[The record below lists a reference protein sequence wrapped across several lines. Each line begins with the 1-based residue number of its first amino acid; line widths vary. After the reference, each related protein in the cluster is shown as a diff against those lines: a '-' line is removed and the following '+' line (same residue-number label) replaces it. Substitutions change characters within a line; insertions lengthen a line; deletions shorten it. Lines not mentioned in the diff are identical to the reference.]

1 MKKPAPSQAE
11 LPLKTSTARASR
23 DAAPKAVAAP
33 ARPPAPAPKART
45 TLLPASM
52 PSLGGRGAMVVKPVE
67 TIALRV
73 TKGKATLLGRR
84 FWNCLVKHAQV
95 HSPNAD
101 NMYEMPV
108 AQLRKLAGFDSK
120 NMEVLATTLTELQ
133 TIAVNWGDSPKNFNR
148 ESYRWESATLLSYAS
163 IRKKAGEAPTL
174 VFDFHP
180 AVRPYILKPEVY
192 SLISLEIQRRF
203 RTVGGL
209 VLYEI
214 GERYLSSP
222 NGLSA
227 RLHWTEWHH
236 ILTSRGRDGGAKGKA
251 PEWKYFKRDVLD
263 PAVREVNKEQDKFSI
278 DYHVAK
284 AGRFTTDLQFVVK
297 ARRKELPAPADVEQW
312 QLERLAQWGVPGT
325 EAARL
330 LERLT
335 AADRIKVIET
345 VERRLQKSEQL
356 GDVKSIP
363 AYLYTV
369 VAQGLDS
376 GAFSGEFPDVPDA
389 PLKASATWPE
399 EARSLPPVAPTPA
412 AAPAAPAY
420 VPGEPALA
428 ATVPLSVR
436 EPEPAAATEAAP
448 APSAA
453 VPPVAA
459 PAPVQEPW
467 MLAKDRFLALSDAEK
482 ERWYA
487 RYEVERV
494 GPQSVLA
501 ASPDYGRLPEVRIW
515 RDFQKARQL
524 NPAARLGTSAL
535 VYFSKWLAP
544 VWTAEGL
551 L

>member
-1 MKKPAPSQAE
+1 MKKPVLSQSE
-11 LPLKTSTARASR
+11 LPLKRSGQGRQ
-23 DAAPKAVAAP
+23 AAVKEPVATG
-33 ARPPAPAPKART
+33 PAPV
-45 TLLPASM
+45 M
-52 PSLGGRGAMVVKPVE
+52 PSASVPVPVNRGAMVVKPVE
-67 TIALRV
+67 SIALRV

-84 FWNCLVKHAQV
+84 FWNCLVKHAQSQ
-95 HSPNAD
+95 SPNAD

-108 AQLRKLAGFDSK
+108 ALLKKLSGFDSK

-133 TIAVNWGDSPKNFNR
+133 TIAVNWGDSPRNFNR

-163 IRKKAGEAPTL
+163 IRKKPGEGPTL

-222 NGLSA
+222 NGLSV

-236 ILTSRGRDGGAKGKA
+236 ILTSRGRDAGGKGKA

-297 ARRKELPAPADVEQW
+297 AKRKALGEAEGVEPSA
-312 QLERLAQWGVPGT
+312 LERLAQWGVPDA
-325 EAARL
+325 EATRL
-330 LERLT
+330 LQRLEPQ
-335 AADRIKVIET
+335 DRAKAVET
-345 VERRLQKSEQL
+345 VERRLQKSAQL
-356 GDVKSIP
+356 GEVKSIA
-363 AYLYTV
+363 AYLQTV
-369 VAQGLDS
+369 VTQGLES
-376 GAFSGEFPDVPDA
+376 GAFSGAFPDVPDA
-389 PLKASATWPE
+389 
-399 EARSLPPVAPTPA
+399 
-412 AAPAAPAY
+412 
-420 VPGEPALA
+420 EPK
-428 ATVPLSVR
+428 
-436 EPEPAAATEAAP
+436 
-448 APSAA
+448 
-453 VPPVAA
+453 PVAA
-459 PAPVQEPW
+459 PAEQGGKASARKAPTAAAAPATPAAPEALGVFPAPAVQEPPPAVAEPPAPPACSAVPRAAVVPQVAELW
-467 MLAKDRFLALSDAEK
+467 MAARDLFLVLPEPDK
-482 ERWYA
+482 QHWYA
-487 RYEVERV
+487 RYEAERV
-494 GPQSVLA
+494 GPQAALA
-501 ASPDYGRLPEVRIW
+501 VSPDYGRLPEVRIW

-544 VWTAEGL
+544 VWTQEGRL
-551 L
+551 

>member
-1 MKKPAPSQAE
+1 MKKPAPSQAD
-11 LPLKTSTARASR
+11 LPLKTPTVRARR
-23 DAAPKAVAAP
+23 DVAPKAVATP
-33 ARPPAPAPKART
+33 AQPPAPASKAKSA
-45 TLLPASM
+45 LLPTSM

-163 IRKKAGEAPTL
+163 IRKKTGEAPTL

-297 ARRKELPAPADVEQW
+297 ARRKALPAPADVEQW

-330 LERLT
+330 LERLS

-356 GDVKSIP
+356 GDVKSVP
-363 AYLYTV
+363 AYLHTV
-369 VAQGLDS
+369 VTQGLDN

-389 PLKASATWPE
+389 PLKDSATWPE
-399 EARSLPPVAPTPA
+399 EARSLPPMACVPDEP
-412 AAPAAPAY
+412 APARTA
-420 VPGEPALA
+420 
-428 ATVPLSVR
+428 PLSVR
-436 EPEPAAATEAAP
+436 ESRPAAATMAAP
-448 APSAA
+448 ASSASVPA
-453 VPPVAA
+453 VPVST
-459 PAPVQEPW
+459 PVQEPW
-467 MLAKDRFLALSDAEK
+467 MLAKDRFLALSEAEK

-487 RYEVERV
+487 RYEAERV

-544 VWTAEGL
+544 VWAAEGRL
-551 L
+551 

>member
-1 MKKPAPSQAE
+1 MKQPIPSQAE
-11 LPLKTSTARASR
+11 LPLKNTGRGRRKATTK
-23 DAAPKAVAAP
+23 DAAGAGVASTPPALAATAAVAPVP
-33 ARPPAPAPKART
+33 AT
-45 TLLPASM
+45 
-52 PSLGGRGAMVVKPVE
+52 RGAMVVKPVE
-67 TIALRV
+67 SIALRV

-84 FWNCLVKHAQV
+84 FWNCLVKHAQA

-108 AQLRKLAGFDSK
+108 AVLKKLSGFDSK

-133 TIAVNWGDSPKNFNR
+133 TIAVNWGDSPRNFNR

-163 IRKKAGEAPTL
+163 IRKKPGEGPTL

-180 AVRPYILKPEVY
+180 AVRPHILKPEVY

-209 VLYEI
+209 VLYEV

-236 ILTSRGRDGGAKGKA
+236 ILTSRSRDAGGKGKA

-297 ARRKELPAPADVEQW
+297 AKRKALPIPEDVEQW
-312 QLERLAQWGVPGT
+312 QLERLAQWGVPGS

-330 LERLT
+330 LERLDPK
-335 AADRIKVIET
+335 DRAKALET
-345 VERRLQKSEQL
+345 VERRLLKSEQL
-356 GDVKSIP
+356 GEVKSIP
-363 AYLYTV
+363 AYLQTV
-369 VAQGLDS
+369 VTQGLES
-376 GAFSGEFPDVPDA
+376 GAFSGAFPDVPDA
-389 PLKASATWPE
+389 ELKPAVSPAGQGAKAAAA
-399 EARSLPPVAPTPA
+399 EAVAATPA
-412 AAPAAPAY
+412 TAPAPAAVLPPA
-420 VPGEPALA
+420 PPA
-428 ATVPLSVR
+428 R
-436 EPEPAAATEAAP
+436 PAAERPTAAP
-448 APSAA
+448 QMPELWMAA
-453 VPPVAA
+453 RD
-459 PAPVQEPW
+459 
-467 MLAKDRFLALSDAEK
+467 LFLALPEADK
-482 ERWYA
+482 PHWYA
-487 RYEVERV
+487 RYEAERV
-494 GPQSVLA
+494 GPQSALA

-544 VWTAEGL
+544 VWAKEGRL
-551 L
+551 SP

>member
-1 MKKPAPSQAE
+1 MKKTAPLQAE
-11 LPLKTSTARASR
+11 LLLKTSTARASR
-23 DAAPKAVAAP
+23 DAAQKTVAAP
-33 ARPPAPAPKART
+33 AQPPASAPTARAA
-45 TLLPASM
+45 LLPASM

-297 ARRKELPAPADVEQW
+297 ARRKALPVPADVEQW

-330 LERLT
+330 LERLA
-335 AADRIKVIET
+335 AADRVKVIET

-356 GDVKSIP
+356 GEVKSIP
-363 AYLYTV
+363 AYLHTV

-389 PLKASATWPE
+389 PLKGAATWPE
-399 EARSLPPVAPTPA
+399 EARPLPPMAAVSA
-412 AAPAAPAY
+412 AASAPAGL
-420 VPGEPALA
+420 PGEPAPA
-428 ATVPLSVR
+428 GTDPLSVR
-436 EPEPAAATEAAP
+436 EPQPMAATMP
-448 APSAA
+448 ATSVSIPPLAVSAS
-453 VPPVAA
+453 
-459 PAPVQEPW
+459 VQEPW

-487 RYEVERV
+487 RYEAERV

-524 NPAARLGTSAL
+524 NSAARLGTSAL

-544 VWTAEGL
+544 VWAAEGRL
-551 L
+551 

>member
-1 MKKPAPSQAE
+1 
-11 LPLKTSTARASR
+11 
-23 DAAPKAVAAP
+23 
-33 ARPPAPAPKART
+33 
-45 TLLPASM
+45 
-52 PSLGGRGAMVVKPVE
+52 MVVKPVE

-133 TIAVNWGDSPKNFNR
+133 TIAVNWGDSPKSFNR

-163 IRKKAGEAPTL
+163 IRKKAGESPTL

-236 ILTSRGRDGGAKGKA
+236 ILTSRSRDGAGKSKT

-297 ARRKELPAPADVEQW
+297 ARRKALPVPADVEQW

-325 EAARL
+325 EAAAL
-330 LERLT
+330 LERLA

-345 VERRLQKSEQL
+345 VERRLHKSEQL
-356 GDVKSIP
+356 GEVKSIP
-363 AYLYTV
+363 AYLHTV
-369 VAQGLDS
+369 VAQGLES

-389 PLKASATWPE
+389 PLKPATATP
-399 EARSLPPVAPTPA
+399 ATPAVPSQPRSLRRATAPAAAPVPAPTPLPAPDGAVNAAAAPTPA
-412 AAPAAPAY
+412 AAPVEPPLAAR
-420 VPGEPALA
+420 EPAPPA
-428 ATVPLSVR
+428 PVGSAWGETP
-436 EPEPAAATEAAP
+436 PAA
-448 APSAA
+448 
-453 VPPVAA
+453 
-459 PAPVQEPW
+459 VQEPW
-467 MLAKDRFLALSDAEK
+467 MLARDRFLALPEDEK
-482 ERWYA
+482 APWYA
-487 RYEVERV
+487 RYEAERV
-494 GPQSVLA
+494 GPHSVLA

-515 RDFQKARQL
+515 RDFMKARQL

-544 VWTAEGL
+544 VWAAEGRL
-551 L
+551 

>member
-1 MKKPAPSQAE
+1 MA
-11 LPLKTSTARASR
+11 AS
-23 DAAPKAVAAP
+23 AP
-33 ARPPAPAPKART
+33 ATPPAPVPVN
-45 TLLPASM
+45 
-52 PSLGGRGAMVVKPVE
+52 RGAMVVKPVE
-67 TIALRV
+67 SIALRV

-84 FWNCLVKHAQV
+84 FWNCLVKHAQSQ
-95 HSPNAD
+95 SPNAD

-108 AQLRKLAGFDSK
+108 ALLKKLSGFDSK

-133 TIAVNWGDSPKNFNR
+133 TIAVNWGDSPRNFNR

-163 IRKKAGEAPTL
+163 IRKKPGEGPTL

-236 ILTSRGRDGGAKGKA
+236 ILTSRSRDAGGKGKA

-297 ARRKELPAPADVEQW
+297 AKRKALAEADGVEPSH
-312 QLERLAQWGVPGT
+312 LERLAQWGVPGA

-330 LERLT
+330 LQRLEPQ
-335 AADRIKVIET
+335 DRAKAVET
-345 VERRLQKSEQL
+345 VERRLQKSAQL
-356 GDVKSIP
+356 GEVKSIA
-363 AYLYTV
+363 AYLQTV
-369 VAQGLDS
+369 VTQGLES
-376 GAFSGEFPDVPDA
+376 GAFSGAFPDVPDA
-389 PLKASATWPE
+389 ELKPAADPAGQGGKAAARKLPKAAKPVDAPAVPVAASAPE
-399 EARSLPPVAPTPA
+399 ASPAPAAEAPPPAVAEPPAPPAYSAAARA
-412 AAPAAPAY
+412 AAPAQ
-420 VPGEPALA
+420 VSELWMA
-428 ATVPLSVR
+428 ARDL
-436 EPEPAAATEAAP
+436 
-448 APSAA
+448 
-453 VPPVAA
+453 
-459 PAPVQEPW
+459 
-467 MLAKDRFLALSDAEK
+467 FLALPEADK
-482 ERWYA
+482 QHWYA
-487 RYEVERV
+487 RYEAERV
-494 GPQSVLA
+494 GPQSPLA
-501 ASPDYGRLPEVRIW
+501 ASPDHGRLPEVRIW

-544 VWTAEGL
+544 VWTQEGRL
-551 L
+551 

>member
-1 MKKPAPSQAE
+1 
-11 LPLKTSTARASR
+11 
-23 DAAPKAVAAP
+23 
-33 ARPPAPAPKART
+33 
-45 TLLPASM
+45 
-52 PSLGGRGAMVVKPVE
+52 MVVKPVE

-163 IRKKAGEAPTL
+163 IRKKAGEVPTL

-278 DYHVAK
+278 DYYVAK

-297 ARRKELPAPADVEQW
+297 ARRKALSAPADLEQW

-330 LERLT
+330 LERL
-335 AADRIKVIET
+335 APADRVKVIET

-363 AYLYTV
+363 AYLHTV
-369 VAQGLDS
+369 VTQGLDN

-389 PLKASATWPE
+389 PLKDSAPWPE
-399 EARSLPPVAPTPA
+399 EARPLPPMAPTPA
-412 AAPAAPAY
+412 YVPEAPAPAS
-420 VPGEPALA
+420 
-428 ATVPLSVR
+428 TVPLSAR
-436 EPEPAAATEAAP
+436 EPQPAAAPLAAP
-448 APSAA
+448 APSAS
-453 VPPVAA
+453 VLPVAA
-459 PAPVQEPW
+459 STPVQEPW
-467 MLAKDRFLALSDAEK
+467 MLAKDRFLALPDAEK

-487 RYEVERV
+487 RYEAERV

-544 VWTAEGL
+544 VWAAEGWL
-551 L
+551 

>member
-1 MKKPAPSQAE
+1 MKTPPDPSQAE
-11 LPLKTSTARASR
+11 LPLKSPRRGRGSATRTAQPM
-23 DAAPKAVAAP
+23 APPVAAP
-33 ARPPAPAPKART
+33 A
-45 TLLPASM
+45 LPALAQ
-52 PSLGGRGAMVVKPVE
+52 PRGAMVVKPVE

-84 FWNCLVKHAQV
+84 FWNCLVKYAQV
-95 HSPNAD
+95 NSPNAD

-108 AQLRKLAGFDSK
+108 ALLKKLSGFDSK

-133 TIAVNWGDSPKNFNR
+133 TIAVNWGDSPKSFAQR

-163 IRKKAGEAPTL
+163 IRKQPGEGPTL

-236 ILTSRGRDGGAKGKA
+236 ILTSRGREGGARSKA

-297 ARRKELPAPADVEQW
+297 ARRKALRAPADVEQW
-312 QLERLAQWGVPGT
+312 QLERLAQWGVSGT
-325 EAARL
+325 EGARL

-335 AADRIKVIET
+335 AADRLKVIET
-345 VERRLQKSEQL
+345 VERRLHKSEQL
-356 GDVKSIP
+356 GEVKSIP
-363 AYLYTV
+363 AYLHTV
-369 VAQGLDS
+369 VAQGLES

-389 PLKASATWPE
+389 APRPAAQ
-399 EARSLPPVAPTPA
+399 ARVPAVPQAA
-412 AAPAAPAY
+412 AAPAPAPVSTPAPA
-420 VPGEPALA
+420 
-428 ATVPLSVR
+428 
-436 EPEPAAATEAAP
+436 PAAAAP
-448 APSAA
+448 GAGAAA
-453 VPPVAA
+453 VPP
-459 PAPVQEPW
+459 
-467 MLAKDRFLALSDAEK
+467 
-482 ERWYA
+482 
-487 RYEVERV
+487 
-494 GPQSVLA
+494 
-501 ASPDYGRLPEVRIW
+501 LP
-515 RDFQKARQL
+515 
-524 NPAARLGTSAL
+524 
-535 VYFSKWLAP
+535 
-544 VWTAEGL
+544 
-551 L
+551 